1 MFTVLVSGSSGFVGM
16 NLCKYLIEHDC
27 LVNSVDIRKQN
38 FDHFLKKD
46 DVFIHLAGKAHDV
59 NDVSDSA
66 EYYLVNTDLTKKL
79 FDAFIDS
86 SASTFIYFSSV
97 KACADEV
104 SGILQ
109 ETDIPNPQT
118 HYGKSKLMAEEYIL
132 SKKIPETK
140 RVYILRPCMIYGP
153 GNKGNLNLLFDWVK
167 KGYPWPLGAF
177 DNQRSFCSI
186 ENVVFV
192 VRELITRTDIP
203 TGIYNLADDSPKST
217 NFIIK
222 MIGDILDK
230 KIKIINISRQI
241 IFLLAKLGDTFS
253 LKLNS
258 ERLKKLTESYIVS
271 NKLLIQA
278 LGKELPINSQVGLK
292 KAFEELKHKN
302 F

>member
-1 MFTVLVSGSSGFVGM
+1 MNYLLTGASGFVGR
-16 NLCKYLIEHDC
+16 NLLQAFENYDNIQLFAWDRKKAFGNQLIAKEG
-27 LVNSVDIRKQN
+27 I
-38 FDHFLKKD
+38 
-46 DVFIHLAGKAHDV
+46 IHLAGKAHDV

-86 SASTFIYFSSV
+86 PASTFIYFSSV

-132 SKKIPETK
+132 SKKIPESK

-203 TGIYNLADDSPKST
+203 SGIYNLADDSPKST

-230 KIKIINISRQI
+230 KIKIINIPRQF
-241 IFLLAKLGDTFS
+241 IFLLARLGDTFR

-271 NKLLIQA
+271 NKLLIKA

>member
-1 MFTVLVSGSSGFVGM
+1 MKKILLSGASGFVGS
-16 NLCKYLIEHDC
+16 NLSKYLIE
-27 LVNSVDIRKQN
+27 LNYFVSTIK
-38 FDHFLKKD
+38 LKGD
-46 DVFIHLAGKAHDV
+46 NRIIEDYDVFIHLAGKAHDV
-59 NDVSDSA
+59 NEVSDSA

-86 SASTFIYFSSV
+86 PASTFIYFSSV

-132 SKKIPETK
+132 SKKIPESK

-203 TGIYNLADDSPKST
+203 SGIYNLADDSPKST

-230 KIKIINISRQI
+230 KIKIINIPRQF
-241 IFLLAKLGDTFS
+241 IFLLARLGDTFR

-271 NKLLIQA
+271 NKLLIKA

>member
-1 MFTVLVSGSSGFVGM
+1 MNYLVTGASGFVGS
-16 NLCKYLIEHDC
+16 NLLKAFENHDDIKLFAWDRKKAFGKQLIAKEG
-27 LVNSVDIRKQN
+27 I
-38 FDHFLKKD
+38 
-46 DVFIHLAGKAHDV
+46 IHLAGKAHDV
-59 NDVSDSA
+59 KDVSDSA
-66 EYYLVNTDLTKKL
+66 EYYLVNTDLIKKL

-132 SKKIPETK
+132 SKKIPESK

-192 VRELITRTDIP
+192 VKELVTRTDIP
-203 TGIYNLADDSPKST
+203 SGIYNLADDSPQST
-217 NFIIK
+217 NFIIE
-222 MIGDILDK
+222 MIGEILDK
-230 KIKIINISRQI
+230 NIKIINIPRQF
-241 IFLLAKLGDTFS
+241 IFLLAKFGDTFR

-271 NKLLIQA
+271 NKHLIQA
-278 LGKELPINSQVGLK
+278 LGKELPVNSHFGLK
-292 KAFEELKHKN
+292 KTFEEFKK
-302 F
+302 

>member
-1 MFTVLVSGSSGFVGM
+1 MNYLLTGASGFVGR
-16 NLCKYLIEHDC
+16 NLLQAFENHE
-27 LVNSVDIRKQN
+27 DIQFFACDRA
-38 FDHFLKKD
+38 KD
-46 DVFIHLAGKAHDV
+46 LGNQLRAKDGIIHLAGKAHDV

-118 HYGKSKLMAEEYIL
+118 HYGKSKLMAEEYML

-167 KGYPWPLGAF
+167 KGYPWPLSAF

-186 ENVVFV
+186 ENVIFV

-203 TGIYNLADDSPKST
+203 SGIYNLADDSPKST

-230 KIKIINISRQI
+230 KIKIINIPRQI

-258 ERLKKLTESYIVS
+258 ERLKKLTESYVVS
-271 NKLLIQA
+271 NKHLIQA
-278 LGKELPINSQVGLK
+278 LGKELPVNSHFGLK
-292 KAFEELKHKN
+292 KAFEELKYKN

>member
-1 MFTVLVSGSSGFVGM
+1 MNCLVTGASGFVGR
-16 NLCKYLIEHDC
+16 NLFNSFENYDNIQLFAWDRTKDFCNQLIA
-27 LVNSVDIRKQN
+27 
-38 FDHFLKKD
+38 KD
-46 DVFIHLAGKAHDV
+46 GVIHLAGKAHDLK
-59 NDVSDSA
+59 DISDPK
-66 EYYLVNTDLTKKL
+66 EYYTINTELTKSF
-79 FDAFIDS
+79 FDAFLDS

-97 KACADEV
+97 KSCADEV
-104 SGILQ
+104 SGILL
-109 ETDIPNPQT
+109 ETDVPNPKT
-118 HYGKSKLMAEEYIL
+118 HYGKSKLLAEEYML
-132 SKKIPETK
+132 SKKLPQGK

-153 GNKGNLNLLFDWVK
+153 GNKGNLNLLFNWVK

-192 VRELITRTDIP
+192 IRELVTRTDIP
-203 TGIYNLADDSPKST
+203 SGIYNLADDSPKST

-222 MIGDILDK
+222 MIGDILGK
-230 KIKIINISRQI
+230 KIKIINIPRQF
-241 IFLLAKLGDTFS
+241 IFLLAKLGDIFGLT
-253 LKLNS
+253 LNS

-271 NKLLIQA
+271 NKLLIKA